1 MINIS
6 YYCLVDDE
14 NCPELEA
21 FKSVHDIGF
30 RNSYNHH
37 SEEKL
42 ITHLYIKSESYTPF
56 FQNELVDK
64 ELKKNGDNALPL
76 IIINNEIIKRGD
88 LLTVEELSELLG
100 IGISIQSDD

>member
-6 YYCLVDDE
+6 YYCLVDDA

-21 FKSVHDIGF
+21 FKSVHDISF

-37 SEEKL
+37 SEEEL
-42 ITHLYIKSESYTPF
+42 ITHLYFKSESYTSF

-64 ELKKNGDNALPL
+64 ELKNGDNALPL
-76 IIINNEIIKRGD
+76 VIINNEIIKRGN

>member
-6 YYCLVDDE
+6 YYCLEDDE
-14 NCPELEA
+14 NCPKLEV
-21 FKSVHDIGF
+21 FKSMHNISF

-42 ITHLYIKSESYTPF
+42 LTHLYIKSESYSPF
-56 FQNELVDK
+56 FQNKLVDK

-76 IIINNEIIKRGD
+76 VIINNEIIKRGD
-88 LLTVEELSELLG
+88 LLTVDELSELLG
-100 IGISIQSDD
+100 IGISIQSDN